1 MNEPD
6 NTNTI
11 TTSQILTAPVIPD
24 EFERI
29 LFVRLSALGDCIT
42 SMPVLCALRRRYP
55 KAHIAWLIQDN
66 YLPIIQNLKI
76 IDEAIVFP
84 RARWRGEPPFR
95 VNWKEAAGLVRHLRM
110 RRFQLVMDVQSNTK
124 SSVLSWLSGAKYHI
138 GHGKG
143 QSKEISRWFVNTPV
157 APDPNET
164 HIVPRSLKLLE
175 PLGIHVE
182 TPEFSLPKDEASYVR
197 VLKWLERKQ
206 LAPKSYCLL
215 SPFCSTT
222 EKEWPPAKFAKL
234 AALLANNG
242 VSVVVLNA
250 PGREET
256 RKQIVELA
264 NAAQVFGGPSTTIP
278 EMVELVRMA
287 KGAVGGDTGPMQI
300 AGALKIPSIAFFG
313 PTDPTRTGPW
323 GLRTALDI
331 QIEEGPAF
339 DAITLAMG

>member
-6 NTNTI
+6 SKNI
-11 TTSQILTAPVIPD
+11 DAISQNLKIPVIPD

-29 LFVRLSALGDCIT
+29 LFVRLSALGDCIA

-124 SSVLSWLSGAKYHI
+124 SSVLSWLSGAQYHI

-143 QSKEISRWFVNTPV
+143 QSKEISHWFIKTPV
-157 APDPNET
+157 APDPNVS

-175 PLGIHVE
+175 PLGIQVE
-182 TPEFSLPKDEASYVR
+182 TPEFSLPKDEASNLR

-206 LAPKSYCLL
+206 LAPRSYCLL
-215 SPFCSTT
+215 APFCSTT

-242 VSVVVLNA
+242 VPVVVLNA

-256 RKQIVELA
+256 LKQITESA
-264 NAAQVFGGPSTTIP
+264 DASKVFGGPSTTIP
-278 EMVELVRMA
+278 EMVELIRMS

-313 PTDPTRTGPW
+313 PTDPNKTGPW
-323 GLRTALDI
+323 GLNKALDM
-331 QIEEGPAF
+331 QVGEGPAF